1 MKEIL
6 KPYYD
11 LDEVFESEKFKV
23 INIGELNVTS
33 GQIICCDPL
42 VSLVNGE
49 GEPFIEKVPSGKYP
63 VTLAVLKDENW
74 GIRYMGARLNISNE
88 KAEYYQLALQKNDDI
103 SELDRKNREFFGFF
117 VDAGMGCFADTEGA
131 KLTVEYVS
139 KLKKENPNF
148 GNMYDDYF
156 DALLQESYKKY
167 SDYQR
172 DCGDFL
178 NWTIPGTDKNVVIF
192 ASGWGDGVY
201 PCYLGYN
208 KEGKICSLTISFI
221 EPSELEE
228 DENDE
233 DEE

>member
-11 LDEVFESEKFKV
+11 LDEVFESEKFKIV
-23 INIGELNVTS
+23 NIGELNVTS
-33 GQIICCDPL
+33 GKIICCDPL

-49 GEPFIEKVPSGKYP
+49 GEVFVEEVPSGKYP
-63 VTLAVLKDENW
+63 VTLAVLDDKDW

-103 SELDRKNREFFGFF
+103 SELSRENKEFFGFF
-117 VDAGMGCFADTEGA
+117 VDAGMGCFADVEAA
-131 KLTVEYVS
+131 KLTVEFTK
-139 KLKKENPNF
+139 KLEEDSDF
-148 GNMYDDYF
+148 DNMYDDY
-156 DALLQESYKKY
+156 LLEESYKKY
-167 SDYQR
+167 PDYQR
-172 DCGDFL
+172 DGGDFL

-201 PCYLGYN
+201 PCYWGYDRN
-208 KEGKICSLTISFI
+208 GKICSLTISFI

-228 DENDE
+228 DE
-233 DEE
+233 DEEE